1 MAFLTLADVGRRM
14 DPSGKIADMAELMS
28 QCNEID
34 EDAPLVEGNLTTGH
48 VVTLRTALPQGTFR
62 RFNQGVQYTKST
74 AAQLTFGMAMLDA
87 YSQIDKKLADLGGN
101 TNANRE
107 KEDVAHME
115 GLSQQWTGVLVYGNA
130 QTNPTQFTGFAT
142 FFSAIATA
150 QNAINVFNAGGA
162 ASSNTS
168 IWLIGWGD
176 QTCYQ
181 TYPKGTKAGLVFEN
195 KGDVVPAFNVVG
207 ATPQRYEAYTSYF
220 SRNGGLAIEDWRYVV
235 RMANFDTTTAGLA
248 GTTPPD
254 IFAIMSKAVVRLP
267 TAGRMVSGITKTDA
281 PDRVAP
287 PVRLKFYCDRTARE
301 YMDIQAIRDKN
312 VLLRPEDYAGRPIVN
327 FRNVAIGV
335 VDQILDTEATVS

>member
-1 MAFLTLADVGRRM
+1 MASLTLADIGRRM

-34 EDAPLVEGNLTTGH
+34 DDAPMVEGNLTTGH
-48 VVTLRTALPQGTFR
+48 VVTLRTALPQGTLR
-62 RFNQGVQYTKST
+62 RFNQGVGYTKSS
-74 AAQLTFGMAMLDA
+74 AAQITFGMAMLDA

-115 GLSQQWTGVLVYGNA
+115 GMSQQWTGYLMYGNSWTTPA
-130 QTNPTQFTGFAT
+130 QFSGFST
-142 FFSAIATA
+142 YFSAIANTP
-150 QNAINVFNAGGA
+150 NGVNVFNAGGTG
-162 ASSNTS
+162 SSNTS
-168 IWLIGWGD
+168 GWLIGWGD
-176 QTCYQ
+176 QTAYHI
-181 TYPKGTKAGLVFEN
+181 YPKGTKAGLIFEN
-195 KGDVVPAFNVVG
+195 KGDVVPAYDSSSR
-207 ATPQRYEAYTSYF
+207 RYEAYTSYF

-248 GTTPPD
+248 GATPPD
-254 IFAIMSKAVVRLP
+254 IFAIFSKAVVRLP

-287 PVRLKFYCDRTARE
+287 AVRLKFYCDRTLRE

-327 FRNVAIGV
+327 FRNIAIGV
-335 VDQILDTEATVS
+335 VDQILDTESTVS

>member
-1 MAFLTLADVGRRM
+1 MASLTLADIGRRM

-34 EDAPLVEGNLTTGH
+34 DDAPMQEGNLTTGH
-48 VVTLRTALPQGTFR
+48 VVTLRTALPQGTLR
-62 RFNQGVQYTKST
+62 RFNQGVGYTKSS
-74 AAQLTFGMAMLDA
+74 AAQITFGMAMLDA

-115 GLSQQWTGVLVYGNA
+115 GMSQQWTGYLMYGNSWTTPA
-130 QTNPTQFTGFAT
+130 QFSGFST
-142 FFSAIATA
+142 YFSAIANTP
-150 QNAINVFNAGGA
+150 NGVNVFNAGG
-162 ASSNTS
+162 SGNSNTS
-168 IWLIGWGD
+168 GWLIGWGD

-181 TYPKGTKAGLVFEN
+181 IYPKGTKAGLIFEN
-195 KGDVVPAFNVVG
+195 KGDVVPAYDSSSR
-207 ATPQRYEAYTSYF
+207 RYEAYTSYF

-248 GTTPPD
+248 GATPPD
-254 IFAIMSKAVVRLP
+254 IFAIFSKAVVRLP

-281 PDRVAP
+281 PDRMAP
-287 PVRLKFYCDRTARE
+287 AVRLKFYCDRTLRE

-327 FRNVAIGV
+327 FRNISIGV
-335 VDQILDTEATVS
+335 VDQILDTESTVS

>member
-1 MAFLTLADVGRRM
+1 MASLTLADVGRRM
-14 DPSGKIADMAELMS
+14 DPDGKIADMAELMS

-34 EDAPLVEGNLTTGH
+34 DDAPYQEGNLTTGH

-62 RFNQGVQYTKST
+62 RFNQGVSYTKSS
-74 AAQLTFGMAMLDA
+74 AAQITFGMAMLDA
-87 YSQIDKKLADLGGN
+87 YSQIDKKLADLNGN

-115 GLSQQWTGVLVYGNA
+115 GLAQQWTGTLVYGNSW
-130 QTNPTQFTGFAT
+130 TNPTQFSGFAT
-142 FFSAIATA
+142 FFSAIANTP
-150 QNAINVFNAGGA
+150 NGVNVFNAGGTGN
-162 ASSNTS
+162 SNTS

-181 TYPKGTKAGLVFEN
+181 IYPKGTKAGLIFEN
-195 KGDVVPAFNVVG
+195 KGDVVPAYDSSSR
-207 ATPQRYEAYTSYF
+207 RYEAYTSYF
-220 SRNGGLAIEDWRYVV
+220 SRNGGLAVEDWRYVV

-248 GTTPPD
+248 GATPPD

-281 PDRVAP
+281 PDRIAP
-287 PVRLKFYCDRTARE
+287 AVRLKFYCDRTSRE

-327 FRNVAIGV
+327 FRNIAIGV
-335 VDQILDTEATVS
+335 VDQILDTEGPVS